1 MLRKILTAVGVVAL
15 GFLTV
20 VVFVRFQLGAIQGAV
35 QRASDSHIPML
46 QSAVRVTELTGALRQ
61 DVFKSFSSDSLAD
74 VRSYQE
80 ASREKLEAV
89 RAVINDLGSDH
100 FAALRAATVP
110 NDEPVA
116 GGDAAPQAG
125 MVSVT
130 VGELTGALTKDID
143 ELKLASERAFE
154 LANAR
159 LLTVKRLA
167 EERETLSKVFRRS
180 TPLASVDAKAF
191 GDLSRATLLVL
202 FSNSVA
208 DLNFIGRARFNAAV
222 VALKKREL
230 DASAQELLGALSGQ
244 FDRAFDLA
252 LTNASARADTEFF
265 EARVRAVEQRISRL
279 RRFAEAEFAKGQ
291 ATIAGQTQRTLQA
304 SLWFSVVSIVVGCG
318 FALLLA
324 RRITR
329 TLSGI
334 VLKVTQEAVGVTA
347 ASQELEAAG
356 RTQAEGASAQAA
368 SLEEISSAL
377 EELASMTAR
386 NAENADHGKNSA
398 NEARMVAEA
407 GVAQVVKMQAAMQA
421 IQQSSAD
428 ISKIIRTI
436 DEISFQTNILALN
449 AAVEAARA
457 GEAGAGFA
465 VVADEVRALAQR
477 AAAAARETGSKIA
490 DATARSVQGAEL
502 SSGVAEV
509 LASIVAKAR
518 EVDRIVADVA
528 RASAEQ
534 SQGITQI
541 TSTVAQMDEITQSAA
556 SSAEESAVTAG
567 DLHRQAITLSGV
579 ADQLALAVGADA
591 CRQAVKTAASGE
603 GGGALAVAPAA

>member
-15 GFLTV
+15 GFIV
-20 VVFVRFQLGAIQGAV
+20 VVTFVRLQLGAIESAV
-35 QRASDSHIPML
+35 RRASELHIPML
-46 QSAVRVTELTGALRQ
+46 QSAVRVEELTGALRQ
-61 DVFKSFSSDSLAD
+61 DVFKSFSADALAD
-74 VRSYQE
+74 VRRYQD

-89 RAVINDLGSDH
+89 RGVINEYSSER
-100 FAALRAATVP
+100 FVALRSATVP
-110 NDEPVA
+110 NDEPVP
-116 GGDAAPQAG
+116 GDTAPQAE
-125 MVSVT
+125 VPSVT
-130 VGELTGALTKDID
+130 VGELADALSQDID
-143 ELKLASERAFE
+143 QLKLASEHAFE
-154 LANAR
+154 LASGR
-159 LLTVKRLA
+159 LLTVKQLA
-167 EERETLSKVFRRS
+167 EEREALSKVFRR
-180 TPLASVDAKAF
+180 TTALGAVDAKAF

-222 VALKKREL
+222 GAFKKREL

-252 LTNASARADTEFF
+252 LTNASARADTDFF
-265 EARVRAVEQRISRL
+265 EARVKVVEQRIARL
-279 RRFAEAEFAKGQ
+279 RHFAEAEFAKGQ
-291 ATIAGQTQRTLQA
+291 ASIASQTQRTLQG
-304 SLWFSVVSIVVGCG
+304 SLWVSVVSIMVGCG
-318 FALLLA
+318 FALLIA

-334 VLKVTQEAVGVTA
+334 VQEVSREAVGVTA

-356 RTQAEGASAQAA
+356 RNQADGASAQAA
-368 SLEEISSAL
+368 SLEEISASL

-386 NAENADHGKNSA
+386 NAENAAHGKNSA
-398 NEARMVAEA
+398 NEARVVAEA
-407 GVAQVVKMQAAMQA
+407 GVAQVVRMQAAMKA

-457 GEAGAGFA
+457 GQAGAGFA

-490 DATARSVQGAEL
+490 DATSRSVQGAEL
-502 SSGVAEV
+502 SAEVAEV
-509 LASIVAKAR
+509 LTSIVTKAR

-541 TSTVAQMDEITQSAA
+541 TSTVAQMDKITQGAA
-556 SSAEESAVTAG
+556 SSAEESAATAG
-567 DLHRQAITLSGV
+567 DLHRQAVTLSGV
-579 ADQLALAVGADA
+579 ADQLALAVGAGA
-591 CRQAVKTAASGE
+591 CRKAGQMAAQEHNGESQAE
-603 GGGALAVAPAA
+603 APAA